1 MNRGTMLAGALAVM
15 GLLGVA
21 GGAMGSVTITSVDR
35 AVSVDAYL
43 AALDVGPFTDFD
55 IVQTDAK
62 GIFEA
67 SLLAEAEFLGTF
79 GRVAAS
85 QTSNIQG
92 NSISGQLLTTAA
104 VATNESNP
112 FALTEIDV
120 SAFSRMEIEF
130 VVYSE
135 VSMVY
140 SGSFVSWWG
149 IEARA
154 FLLLSGP
161 DGFVD
166 LVNDGSDEI
175 GSVFEQEFI
184 LVPGVYTLVA
194 ESYIDEVNFPA
205 NNPFETVPYTLDFQL
220 MFIPVPGSLALL
232 AFGGLVASRR
242 RR

>member
-1 MNRGTMLAGALAVM
+1 MNHGTMLAGALAVM
-15 GLLGVA
+15 GQLSVA

-43 AALDVGPFTDFD
+43 AALDVGPFMDFD

-79 GRVAAS
+79 GRIAAS
-85 QTSNIQG
+85 QVSDVQG
-92 NSISGQLLTTAA
+92 SSISGQLLTTAA
-104 VATNESNP
+104 VATNEFNP
-112 FALTEIDV
+112 LVLTEIHV
-120 SAFSRMEIEF
+120 SAFSRMEVEF
-130 VVYSE
+130 TVHSE
-135 VSMVY
+135 ISIVY

-149 IEARA
+149 VEARA

-161 DGFVD
+161 DGFST
-166 LVNDGSDEI
+166 LINDSSDEI
-175 GSVFEQEFI
+175 GSVFEQEII
-184 LVPGVYTLVA
+184 LIPGAYTLIA
-194 ESYIDEVNFPA
+194 ESSIDEVNFPA